1 MLVGCL
7 LGDAHLETQNG
18 RKPYRLC
25 YTQSSRKALYV
36 EYIYEMWAPLIRP
49 RGRIERVYSNGK
61 KTIGFRTQS
70 SHLFVPYAKAFYTFG
85 VKHVPQCL
93 GE

>member
-7 LGDAHLETQNG
+7 LGDAHLETQ
-18 RKPYRLC
+18 
-25 YTQSSRKALYV
+25 
-36 EYIYEMWAPLIRP
+36 
-49 RGRIERVYSNGK
+49 NGK